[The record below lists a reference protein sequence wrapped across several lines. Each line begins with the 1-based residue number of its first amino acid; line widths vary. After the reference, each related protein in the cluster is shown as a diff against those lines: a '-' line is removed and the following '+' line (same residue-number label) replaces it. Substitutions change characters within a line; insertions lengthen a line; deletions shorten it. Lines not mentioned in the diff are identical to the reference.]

1 MKLPSMLPLAALVL
15 LCACQDRAQ
24 QRTPTEPEAE
34 APAAAPSRS
43 TGETSTASTVCES
56 YEGQLGALRVE
67 LAEHPG
73 DSGLAEQVAA
83 YEAIISDACDG

>member
-1 MKLPSMLPLAALVL
+1 MKLLPTLPLAALVL

-24 QRTPTEPEAE
+24 RPTPTEPQAE

-43 TGETSTASTVCES
+43 TGEASVASTVCES
-56 YEGQLGALRVE
+56 YEGQLGALRLE
-67 LAEHPG
+67 LAENPG
-73 DSGLAEQVAA
+73 DAGLAEQVVA